1 MILQTSEGV
10 PTCIIPSGGTINIL
24 IFLFSLLCPIFYS
37 QGSYIEK
44 LLAIYKN
51 NIYNLL
57 LFLTYYK
64 NIVTCTD
71 IFYTGIISLLN
82 KNQNKTNPIKTYV
95 LWGLYYICSKS

>member
-64 NIVTCTD
+64 NIVTYTD

-95 LWGLYYICSKS
+95 LWGLYLSLIHI